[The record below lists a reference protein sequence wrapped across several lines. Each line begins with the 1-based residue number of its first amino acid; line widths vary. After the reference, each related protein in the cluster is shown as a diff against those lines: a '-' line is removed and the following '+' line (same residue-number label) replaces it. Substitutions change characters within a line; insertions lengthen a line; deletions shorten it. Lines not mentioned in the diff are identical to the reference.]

1 MSMTFRRYWTKW
13 IDATDYEPK
22 RWVVG
27 DATDEELKEAGW
39 GKIRP
44 HVAEFRVSQLY
55 DDATQCQRARD
66 YRDYMNKLVD
76 AAETAYKNNH
86 LIDVLSRKEE

>member
-27 DATDEELKEAGW
+27 DATDEELKTKGW
-39 GKIRP
+39 GKVRP
-44 HVAEFRVSQLY
+44 PEAE
-55 DDATQCQRARD
+55 
-66 YRDYMNKLVD
+66 
-76 AAETAYKNNH
+76 
-86 LIDVLSRKEE
+86 